1 MPHTLLRTNNTIKET
16 GMAAKNTSHNSL
28 SSAQNRTINT
38 SSATVH
44 TPIMDSE
51 VTTSV
56 RYGTRTGFPSHAS
69 CGEIKKSTVT
79 GQETFFPRELVCER
93 IELIKKQKDD
103 VSLDELSDHFSS
115 ESKKKATLVIDT
127 AFGKKVF
134 YLSDIRSIL
143 LEDNEGNKKDITDEV
158 IGGTK

>member
-1 MPHTLLRTNNTIKET
+1 MEQELISKKELLEKYAI
-16 GMAAKNTSHNSL
+16 S
-28 SSAQNRTINT
+28 
-38 SSATVH
+38 
-44 TPIMDSE
+44 
-51 VTTSV
+51 
-56 RYGTRTGFPSHAS
+56 YGALYRWKRKGLIPEDWF
-69 CGEIKKSTVT
+69 IKKSTVT

-134 YLSDIRSIL
+134 YLNDIKSIL
-143 LEDNEGNKKDITDEV
+143 IEDNEGNKKDFTDEIV
-158 IGGTK
+158 GGTK